1 MATQIEQDCPT
12 SLEFANLQPRGA
24 VYPSPADWSDEVL
37 YFLLPDRFSDGKEPN
52 RAMFDRAD
60 PKRHLAADMRQ
71 WMDAGKVFVG
81 GNLRGLRSKLPYIKG
96 LGATA
101 IWLGP
106 IWKQRAD
113 LQTYHGYGIQNFLD
127 VDPHFGTRQDLR
139 DLVDEA
145 HSLGLR
151 VLLDVIYNHSGNN
164 WFYDENAVAKETL
177 PFRREPY
184 PFHGWRSASG
194 ASIAKCVDREDGV
207 WPIEFQDP
215 SWYTRCGKIQ
225 NWDEPGKE
233 LERDAE
239 FRLGDFGDL
248 KDLKLEKHEVL
259 DAIIRVYQYWIAL
272 SDCDG
277 FRIDTVKHVPPEIS
291 AIFCHDIRS
300 FARRL
305 GKKNFMLLG
314 EVTGATTIVRKYVDP
329 EGPNLDCILDIESAP
344 QRLADFVK
352 GHGPPQYFF
361 DHFGGR
367 DALGDVRTLGK
378 HHVSILDDH
387 DMVWRT
393 SKGRFA
399 CGNCSADVA
408 AQTAHAVG
416 VQLTTP
422 GIPCIYYG
430 TEQCFCG
437 GEGMHLCEH
446 ECKDPQGRVP
456 CADRYVREAMFGG
469 EFGAFGTQHCHFF
482 DESHPAYQRIA
493 AIARLRRADDRLG
506 QVLRRGDLYVREIRY
521 DQEFVAPVQGHIVAW
536 SRVTEQNSILVV
548 INTHGNEPKKAD
560 VTVDSVLHP
569 GGSKMKIRYRGDWD
583 DNQLR
588 NPPEDEFKEVLRL
601 ETGRCYVSIELP
613 PAGMMILG

>member
-37 YFLLPDRFSDGKEPN
+37 YFLLPDRFSDGNESN
-52 RAMFDRAD
+52 RAMFDRAN
-60 PKRHLAADMRQ
+60 PKGHAAADTRQ
-71 WMDAGKVFVG
+71 WMDAGKRFVG
-81 GNLRGLRSKLPYIKG
+81 GNLRGVRSKLPYIKR

-113 LQTYHGYGIQNFLD
+113 LHTYHGYGIQNFLD
-127 VDPHFGTRQDLR
+127 VDPHLGTRQDLR
-139 DLVDEA
+139 NLVDEA

-164 WFYDENAVAKETL
+164 WFYDVNGTPRDTL

-184 PFHGWRSASG
+184 PFHSWRSASG

-215 SWYTRCGKIQ
+215 SWYTRCGQIQ

-248 KDLKLEKHEVL
+248 KDFKLEKDEVL

-352 GHGPPQYFF
+352 GHAPPQYFF
-361 DHFGGR
+361 DHFR
-367 DALGDVRTLGK
+367 DACRAPIATFAKPCSAANLARSARRTAISLTR
-378 HHVSILDDH
+378 HIL
-387 DMVWRT
+387 RT
-393 SKGRFA
+393 SGSQQSHGSAGPMTGLGRCCAVGTSMCGRFA
-399 CGNCSADVA
+399 TTRILSRQSRGTSSRGRASPSRTPSSWSLTP
-408 AQTAHAVG
+408 TATNPERPTSRSMQCCIRAV
-416 VQLTTP
+416 
-422 GIPCIYYG
+422 
-430 TEQCFCG
+430 
-437 GEGMHLCEH
+437 
-446 ECKDPQGRVP
+446 
-456 CADRYVREAMFGG
+456 
-469 EFGAFGTQHCHFF
+469 
-482 DESHPAYQRIA
+482 
-493 AIARLRRADDRLG
+493 RR
-506 QVLRRGDLYVREIRY
+506 
-521 DQEFVAPVQGHIVAW
+521 
-536 SRVTEQNSILVV
+536 
-548 INTHGNEPKKAD
+548 
-560 VTVDSVLHP
+560 
-569 GGSKMKIRYRGDWD
+569 
-583 DNQLR
+583 
-588 NPPEDEFKEVLRL
+588 
-601 ETGRCYVSIELP
+601 
-613 PAGMMILG
+613 